1 MDGAKVI
8 TSREFDTVNR
18 DDDCRADAAADTKND
33 DDGGTTT
40 TTTCNGDVAE
50 DEYNLI
56 TMYMIAGLIQS
67 THNYYRF
74 SSDDTTP
81 TSTNTTTT
89 RTQSFNSSADSA
101 DAAADT
107 AADVDPTSISNN
119 TTPPSITMNQTIL
132 GGSDI
137 TTNNQNHNNRNSF
150 NDEKFSED
158 NSEGLS
164 SWTPSSKSSCRHL
177 RHHHRHHF
185 KTIDNDNRSDGQSS
199 DMAKEESSS
208 SSLDSLAST
217 MDGDGECNSKIFDRE
232 PYSVIG

>member
-1 MDGAKVI
+1 
-8 TSREFDTVNR
+8 
-18 DDDCRADAAADTKND
+18 
-33 DDGGTTT
+33 
-40 TTTCNGDVAE
+40 
-50 DEYNLI
+50 
-56 TMYMIAGLIQS
+56 
-67 THNYYRF
+67 
-74 SSDDTTP
+74 
-81 TSTNTTTT
+81 
-89 RTQSFNSSADSA
+89 
-101 DAAADT
+101 
-107 AADVDPTSISNN
+107 
-119 TTPPSITMNQTIL
+119 MNQTIL

-137 TTNNQNHNNRNSF
+137 TTNNQNYNSF